1 MFTAALFIIAKNWKQ
16 SRCPSIGEF
25 INQLW
30 YMYAVE
36 CYSTIKRNDVLS
48 HAITWMNL
56 ENSKLGERSQSQRIT
71 YYIYRKCPE

>member
-1 MFTAALFIIAKNWKQ
+1 MHTMEYYLA
-16 SRCPSIGEF
+16 
-25 INQLW
+25 
-30 YMYAVE
+30 
-36 CYSTIKRNDVLS
+36 IKRNDVLS